1 MKLTPIRS
9 AIWRRLASKSWTA
22 TDSLR
27 ADSMASLFRRFIGG
41 EPLDIAKRLSAEVSP
56 AAIARFRVSLKEL
69 PSYRFVD
76 VFRSIE
82 SYSQSQDCLR
92 VIESQHDEDL
102 NSLLHGKRQ
111 RWTSRR
117 ITQSSSTAWPTGP
130 EEETYLPVDRFWLC
144 EQAQGG
150 HRAHLIIRLR
160 YNHYTERAVL
170 EVATDIAT
178 VGEQCLQT
186 IIDRSVEDS
195 IYRNQV
201 LELAFEAGTK
211 DEYGD
216 VERAERLRVL
226 FKVLEPVDDTDIVI
240 DEAVR
245 QMLRR
250 NVVDLHQ
257 RRAVLKA
264 NGVPV
269 RRGVLLYGPPGTGK
283 TFACRYLCGKLP
295 ETTRIIVTGT
305 ALLQVTQI
313 FSLARM
319 FHPSLVILE
328 DVDLVFASREVN
340 LYSSVLGELLDQMD
354 GLRPYEDI
362 SFVLTT
368 NAIDRMESAIKDRP
382 GRISQCIFF
391 GPPQPELRRRYLL
404 HYLRHYNASQLSLDE
419 LVRESEGATQAFLKE
434 WVHRA
439 VQIGLER
446 LDQAGPA
453 LELRNDDFRHAMDE
467 MRRFSE
473 GSTGRI
479 IGFHGPT

>member
-1 MKLTPIRS
+1 MKLTPFRS
-9 AIWRRLASKSWTA
+9 TLWRRLASQRWVA
-22 TDSLR
+22 TDGWD
-27 ADSMASLFRRFIGG
+27 ATSLFRRLTGG
-41 EPLDIAKRLSAEVSP
+41 EPRDIDKRLSAEVRP
-56 AAIARFRVSLKEL
+56 TALARFRVSSKEL

-76 VFRSIE
+76 LFRSVE
-82 SYSQSQDCLR
+82 SYSQSQARLR
-92 VIESQHDEDL
+92 VIESQHEENL

-111 RWTSRR
+111 RWLPRR
-117 ITQSSSTAWPTGP
+117 ITQSSGTAWPTGP
-130 EEETYLPVDRFWLC
+130 EEETYLPIDRFWLF
-144 EQAQGG
+144 EQTDGG
-150 HRAHLIIRLR
+150 HREILIIRLR
-160 YNHYTERAVL
+160 YNQLTERAVL
-170 EVATDIAT
+170 EVATENTA
-178 VGEQCLQT
+178 VGEQCLRT
-186 IIDRSVEDS
+186 IIDRSVEKS

-201 LELAFEAGTK
+201 LELTFESGTK

-226 FKVLEPVDDTDIVI
+226 FKALEPVGDTDIVI

-245 QMLRR
+245 QMLWR
-250 NVVDLHQ
+250 NVVDLHL
-257 RRAVLKA
+257 RREVLKA

-295 ETTRIIVTGT
+295 ETTRIIVTGS

-319 FHPSLVILE
+319 FQPALVILE

-391 GPPQPELRRRYLL
+391 GPPQSELRGRYLH
-404 HYLRHYNASQLSLDE
+404 HYLRHYKTSQLSFDE
-419 LVRESEGATQAFLKE
+419 LARESEGATQAFLKE
-434 WVHRA
+434 WGHRA
-439 VQIGLER
+439 VQIALER
-446 LDQAGPA
+446 LDQSDSE
-453 LELRNDDFRHAMDE
+453 LELQNDDFHHAMDE
-467 MRRFSE
+467 MKRFSE
-473 GSTGRI
+473 GSTGKI
-479 IGFHGPT
+479 IGFHSPT

>member
-9 AIWRRLASKSWTA
+9 ALWHRLASKRWAA
-22 TDSLR
+22 TDGLS
-27 ADSMASLFRRFIGG
+27 AESVASLFHRLIGR
-41 EPLDIAKRLSAEVSP
+41 EPLDIDKRLSAEVGP
-56 AAIARFRVSLKEL
+56 AAITRFRVSSKEL

-76 VFRSIE
+76 LFRAIE
-82 SYSQSQDCLR
+82 SYSQAQDRVR
-92 VIESQHDEDL
+92 VIESQHDEAL

-117 ITQSSSTAWPTGP
+117 ITQSSTTAWPTGP

-144 EQAQGG
+144 EQTEGGRRAQ
-150 HRAHLIIRLR
+150 LILRLR
-160 YNHYTERAVL
+160 YHPFTERAIL
-170 EVATDIAT
+170 EVAAEQAT
-178 VGEQCLQT
+178 VGEQCLRT
-186 IIDRSVEDS
+186 IIDRSVEAS

-226 FKVLEPVDDTDIVI
+226 FKAFEPVDDTDIVI

-245 QMLRR
+245 RMLWR
-250 NVVDLHQ
+250 NVVDLHL

-295 ETTRIIVTGT
+295 QATRIIVTGT

-319 FHPSLVILE
+319 FQPSLVILE

-368 NAIDRMESAIKDRP
+368 NAIERMETAIKDRP
-382 GRISQCIFF
+382 GRISQCVFF

-404 HYLRHYNASQLSLDE
+404 HYLRRYSTSQLGLDE
-419 LVRESEGATQAFLKE
+419 LVRESEGATPAFLKE

-439 VQIGLER
+439 VQIALER
-446 LDQAGPA
+446 LDQAEPA
-453 LELRNDDFRHAMDE
+453 SELQNDDFRHAMDE

-479 IGFHGPT
+479 IGFHGPA

>member
-1 MKLTPIRS
+1 LDTAAVTSWFRQLTGVAPLNIDK
-9 AIWRRLASKSWTA
+9 RLAT
-22 TDSLR
+22 
-27 ADSMASLFRRFIGG
+27 
-41 EPLDIAKRLSAEVSP
+41 EVYPIALAQ
-56 AAIARFRVSLKEL
+56 FRVSSKEL

-76 VFRSIE
+76 LFRAIE
-82 SYSQSQDCLR
+82 SYSHSQTR
-92 VIESQHDEDL
+92 VQVIESQHDEDL
-102 NSLLHGKRQ
+102 NSLLHGKHQ
-111 RWTSRR
+111 RWTSRQ
-117 ITQSSSTAWPTGP
+117 ITQSGSTAWPTGP
-130 EEETYLPVDRFWLC
+130 EEEVYLPVDRFWLFDHG
-144 EQAQGG
+144 ENGR
-150 HRAHLIIRLR
+150 HNPFIIRLR
-160 YNHYTERAVL
+160 YNHLAERAIL
-170 EVATDIAT
+170 EVATENVAIS
-178 VGEQCLQT
+178 EQCLRT
-186 IIDRSVEDS
+186 IIDRSVEQS
-195 IYRNQV
+195 IYRNRT
-201 LELAFEAGTK
+201 LELTFEAGTK

-226 FKVLEPVDDTDIVI
+226 FKAIDPVDDADIVI

-245 QMLRR
+245 QMLWR
-250 NVVDLHQ
+250 NVVDLH
-257 RRAVLKA
+257 RRRELLKA

-295 ETTRIIVTGT
+295 ETTRIIIAGT

-319 FHPSLVILE
+319 LHPSLIILE

-354 GLRPYEDI
+354 GLRPHEDI

-391 GPPQPELRRRYLL
+391 GPPQPELRKR
-404 HYLRHYNASQLSLDE
+404 YLRHYLRQYDTSQLNLDE

-434 WVHRA
+434 WGHRA
-439 VQIGLER
+439 VQIAVER
-446 LDQAGPA
+446 LDHSDSA
-453 LELRNDDFRHAMDE
+453 LELRSDDFRHAMDE

-473 GSTGRI
+473 GSTGKI
-479 IGFHGPT
+479 IGFHSSK

>member
-1 MKLTPIRS
+1 MLRRRLTPQHQGV
-9 AIWRRLASKSWTA
+9 
-22 TDSLR
+22 TDGLT
-27 ADSMASLFRRFIGG
+27 ADSVASLFRRLTGG
-41 EPLDIAKRLSAEVSP
+41 EPRDIDKRLSAEVAPSNLR
-56 AAIARFRVSLKEL
+56 RFRVSSKEL

-76 VFRSIE
+76 LFRSIQ
-82 SYSQSQDCLR
+82 SYSQSHARLR
-92 VIESQHDEDL
+92 IIESQHSEDL

-111 RWTSRR
+111 RWTSRQ
-117 ITQSSSTAWPTGP
+117 ITRSSSTAWPTGP
-130 EEETYLPVDRFWLC
+130 AEETYLPLDRFWLF
-144 EQAQGG
+144 EKIDGDG
-150 HRAHLIIRLR
+150 PNRVIIRLR
-160 YNHYTERAVL
+160 YNSYADRAIV
-170 EVATDIAT
+170 EVATEQAA
-178 VGEQCLQT
+178 VGEQCLRT
-186 IIDRSVEDS
+186 IVDRSIEDS

-216 VERAERLRVL
+216 VESAERLRVL
-226 FKVLEPVDDTDIVI
+226 FKAVESVADSDIVI

-245 QMLRR
+245 QMLWR
-250 NVVDLHQ
+250 NVIDLHM

-295 ETTRIIVTGT
+295 QTTRIIVTGT
-305 ALLQVTQI
+305 ALAQVTQI
-313 FSLARM
+313 FGLARM
-319 FHPSLVILE
+319 FQPSLVILE

-362 SFVLTT
+362 NFVLTT

-382 GRISQCIFF
+382 GRVSQCIFF
-391 GPPQPELRRRYLL
+391 GAPQPELRRRYLL
-404 HYLRHYNASQLSLDE
+404 HYLRRYNVSQLRLDQ
-419 LVRESEGATQAFLKE
+419 LVRESDGATQAFLKE
-434 WVHRA
+434 WVHRT
-439 VQIGLER
+439 VQIASER
-446 LDQAGPA
+446 LDQSDSP
-453 LELRNDDFRHAMDE
+453 LELRDDDFRQAMDE

-479 IGFHGPT
+479 IGFHSAT